1 MRICFFMI
9 CILFLEACNQGPQP
23 ISYGKDDCAACKM
36 TIIDKKFG
44 AEIISIKGKVFKF
57 DDIICMIEFLNSGII
72 TENQISKKLVID
84 FQNENSFIE
93 VEQATFYVSNE
104 LHSPMNGNAAAFIN
118 KEAAIKYQDG
128 KQGLIMD
135 WNQVY
140 NKLK

>member
-1 MRICFFMI
+1 MI